1 MFTKHSWRNLQSKL
15 NVQKSLPFMLL
26 IKKKHVWPT
35 RALLRIDYGLLPL
48 YTVHGDEVGTSVNGR
63 DRTCKLYI
71 EGGLGH
77 LGQTRGLPHQNSNWG
92 ERSTTLGL
100 WKIQTKNMYDT
111 WLLKKIGRRTSEI
124 LKNSNTWWPLFR
136 DRYPWNRPREY
147 NLYSEKYGLLL
158 KS

>member
-1 MFTKHSWRNLQSKL
+1 MFSKHSWRNFNPSSTCKKVYLTCPLTKKACL
-15 NVQKSLPFMLL
+15 TDKSAPLMCN
-26 IKKKHVWPT
+26 
-35 RALLRIDYGLLPL
+35 RIDHALLPL

-100 WKIQTKNMYDT
+100 WKIQTKNLYNI
-111 WLLKKIGRRTSEI
+111 WLLNKVGRRNSEI
-124 LKNSNTWWPLFR
+124 LKNSYLMATVRVQGPLSMEQAQR
-136 DRYPWNRPREY
+136 I
-147 NLYSEKYGLLL
+147 
-158 KS
+158 